1 MFLKLD
7 YLKVDVSHKLE
18 VGLALRFGNKVRSE
32 LRMSMSE
39 VSHVT
44 DDSDVLNVTVNN
56 DMKKLE
62 KSSSSFRAHYHRAR
76 AELELKFFELFLIR
90 AFFEPKNYE
99 PTSSRAFPELLAYS
113 VPSPSRAEL

>member
-18 VGLALRFGNKVRSE
+18 VGIALRFGNKVRSE

-44 DDSDVLNVTVNN
+44 DDSDVLNVTVDN

-62 KSSSSFRAHYHRAR
+62 KSLSSFRAHYHRAR
-76 AELELKFFELFLIR
+76 AELEPTYFELSYDPSLFR
-90 AFFEPKNYE
+90 A
-99 PTSSRAFPELLAYS
+99 
-113 VPSPSRAEL
+113 